1 MPVRTSGKVLVVDD
15 EEDIRVLL
23 TRALQDYGLQVA
35 AAADGLE
42 ALELLRVD
50 WVSLVIADVVMPR
63 LDGLELISRM
73 LANGLTTPVI
83 LLTGHQDS
91 ALLLKAIRLG
101 AIDFLAKPFSRPEFD
116 EVVRRGLAISNRL
129 QQIDELLTDI
139 GAAVAPKTHE
149 KIEELRRQISLLR
162 VLHARPRRPRGE
174 VA

>member
-1 MPVRTSGKVLVVDD
+1 MPVRTSGKVLIVDD
-15 EEDIRVLL
+15 EEDIRLIL
-23 TRALQDYGLQVA
+23 TTTLQAKGLQVA
-35 AAADGLE
+35 AAVDVIE
-42 ALELLRVD
+42 ALELVRVD
-50 WVSLVIADVVMPR
+50 WVSLVIADVAMPR

-91 ALLLKAIRLG
+91 ALMLKAIRLG

-116 EVVRRGLAISNRL
+116 EVVERGLAISNRL
-129 QQIDELLTDI
+129 HQIDELLTDI
-139 GAAVAPKTHE
+139 GTAVAPKTHE